1 MNGVMRSLGLC
12 RRAGALI
19 CGAPMIYESLRG
31 KKPPLVVIEA
41 SDTSENTHKKLTDKC
56 SFYGVMHVRLGT
68 DGEALASAVGK
79 TGSLAAVAVTDENL
93 AALVKRALCEGGI
106 CRQDGN

>member
-1 MNGVMRSLGLC
+1 MNGVLRSLGLC

-19 CGAPMIYESLRG
+19 TGAPMIYEGLRG
-31 KKPPLVVIEA
+31 KRPPLVVLEA

-56 SFYGVMHVRLGT
+56 AFYGVMLVRLDA
-68 DGEALASAVGK
+68 DGETLASAVGK
-79 TGSLAAVAVTDENL
+79 TGVLAAVAVTDENL
-93 AALVKRALCEGGI
+93 ASLVKKALGESGI

>member
-1 MNGVMRSLGLC
+1 MNGVMRALGLC

-19 CGAPMIYESLRG
+19 CGAPMIYESMRG
-31 KKPPLVVIEA
+31 KKPPLIVLEA
-41 SDTSENTHKKLTDKC
+41 SDTSDGTHKRLTDKC
-56 SFYGVMHVRLGT
+56 AFYGVMHIRLLS

-79 TGSLAAVAVTDENL
+79 TGALAAVAVTDENL
-93 AALVKRALCEGGI
+93 ATLVKRALDEGGI